1 MEGKN
6 EINEEELNVGRAL
19 FVKDSKGVWSLQPEF
34 SVGYDTV
41 NIKMMTEIERINET
55 LNEDDVT
62 IDGDFF
68 IDELVIN
75 QEMLT
80 WLIAHWEGQCF
91 QSNTTG
97 EIQENI
103 ERILTKIFKKSST
116 TVAICVSWNGGWV
129 GSATLEKQNY
139 GSLKTPRLWIH
150 EVCKAGIP
158 VNKDASSS
166 IPIIFETFFDYAPT
180 LKYKGKPFKEVWLF
194 VEKNPDHGFGAS
206 LNSLY
211 SKRYGFR
218 MAKAPIEG
226 FTAMK
231 RVVSEKRPDL
241 TEEELRIE
249 EISNAYRTRLKTLQG
264 AKQEIIEDEE
274 LGKIQEDYLTLLT
287 EKGWGIKPKKTKRKR
302 KKLSRRKKRSRR
314 KK

>member
-1 MEGKN
+1 
-6 EINEEELNVGRAL
+6 
-19 FVKDSKGVWSLQPEF
+19 
-34 SVGYDTV
+34 
-41 NIKMMTEIERINET
+41 
-55 LNEDDVT
+55 
-62 IDGDFF
+62 
-68 IDELVIN
+68 
-75 QEMLT
+75 
-80 WLIAHWEGQCF
+80 
-91 QSNTTG
+91 
-97 EIQENI
+97 
-103 ERILTKIFKKSST
+103 
-116 TVAICVSWNGGWV
+116 
-129 GSATLEKQNY
+129 
-139 GSLKTPRLWIH
+139 
-150 EVCKAGIP
+150 
-158 VNKDASSS
+158 
-166 IPIIFETFFDYAPT
+166 
-180 LKYKGKPFKEVWLF
+180 
-194 VEKNPDHGFGAS
+194 
-206 LNSLY
+206 
-211 SKRYGFR
+211 